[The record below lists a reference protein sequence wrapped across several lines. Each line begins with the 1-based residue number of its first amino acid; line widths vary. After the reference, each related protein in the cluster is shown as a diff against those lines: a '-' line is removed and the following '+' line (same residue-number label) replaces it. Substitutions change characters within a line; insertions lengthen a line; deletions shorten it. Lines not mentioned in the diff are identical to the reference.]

1 MSDIKEEN
9 VTTSPNKEGL
19 VNLMG
24 EAERVQTT
32 STDKLGLEEIVH
44 LTNRVGLE
52 FVKAKKQAEKLELLK
67 PTIRAQI
74 ALKLDDG
81 EVSEAKLRRL
91 TESNEEYIK
100 FIEDL
105 SEARAQSEKLRIKY
119 ESFKNLFD
127 ARRSL
132 LSYQKAE
139 MKLL

>member
-1 MSDIKEEN
+1 VSDIKEEN